1 MKKKKII
8 AWGMAL
14 FSLLGLIV
22 IGKAGFDRN
31 GPKYWDF
38 IHGAW
43 LTDLIPLVG
52 QVIFGMALAL
62 ISGGKR
68 RTSPNKVSLCIG
80 LLIIFRELLYI
91 LNEYLFVNGSQWLIS
106 DVNLW
111 LILSGHYYDAVI
123 TLVRV
128 LGGFLTVNG
137 FYGKEE

>member
-1 MKKKKII
+1 M
-8 AWGMAL
+8 
-14 FSLLGLIV
+14 
-22 IGKAGFDRN
+22 
-31 GPKYWDF
+31 
-38 IHGAW
+38 
-43 LTDLIPLVG
+43 G

-68 RTSPNKVSLCIG
+68 RTSPNKVALCVG

-111 LILSGHYYDAVI
+111 QILSGHYYDTVI

-128 LGGFLTVNG
+128 LGGFLTVNS